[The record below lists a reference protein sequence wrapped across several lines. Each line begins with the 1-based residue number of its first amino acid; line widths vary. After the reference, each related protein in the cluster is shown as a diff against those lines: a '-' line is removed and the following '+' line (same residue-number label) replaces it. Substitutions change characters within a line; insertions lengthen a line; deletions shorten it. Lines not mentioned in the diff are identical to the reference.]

1 MIHRRRRRC
10 FCQLHVV
17 DWAGKGKLRKKNT
30 TDRATDT
37 VPPQQTQFT
46 TFHLDSFIIILM
58 HGTILSLTT
67 TIRTPHPRNPYSDT
81 ISLIRL
87 LCCCYHHHR
96 MYNNNNNNNK
106 WLFML
111 FVSVIVRGTTTTT
124 TSERL
129 SAAN

>member
-1 MIHRRRRRC
+1 MRRTTQNGTTTIGRLGTRKTAGSDHSKTFIGRSLT
-10 FCQLHVV
+10 FNITILTQLHVV

-58 HGTILSLTT
+58 HRTILSLTT

-96 MYNNNNNNNK
+96 MYNN
-106 WLFML
+106 
-111 FVSVIVRGTTTTT
+111 
-124 TSERL
+124 
-129 SAAN
+129 